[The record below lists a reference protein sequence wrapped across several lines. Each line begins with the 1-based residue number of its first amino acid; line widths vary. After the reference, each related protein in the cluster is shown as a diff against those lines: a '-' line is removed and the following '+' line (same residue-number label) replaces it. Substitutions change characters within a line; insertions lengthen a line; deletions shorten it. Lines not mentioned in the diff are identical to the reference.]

1 LTPAG
6 PLPILQG
13 MLKTKD
19 LREFRRFLESGEWKE
34 AFHYASEDLR
44 LEMLEKV
51 EELLE
56 AADVADRVVGE
67 VLFGKEGF
75 GGGEANSA
83 PPAASSLRNEEG

>member
-1 LTPAG
+1 
-6 PLPILQG
+6 

-34 AFHYASEDLR
+34 AFHYAGEELR

-56 AADVADRVVGE
+56 TAEVADRVVGE
-67 VLFGKEGF
+67 VLFGREGC
-75 GGGEANSA
+75 GGAEGGQVT
-83 PPAASSLRNEEG
+83 PAASALEEEG